1 MPSQLSMLVNE
12 KQQEHTH
19 GQESW
24 VGCFLQKNKKKL
36 LTYETMVFLQSW
48 GVMGDER
55 VCVIPNPTTYNTN
68 YVVNLGSI
76 YVKSW
81 VCVSAC
87 IVIWGL

>member
-1 MPSQLSMLVNE
+1 MPSQLSMFVNE
-12 KQQEHTH
+12 KQQEQTH

-24 VGCFLQKNKKKL
+24 VGYFLQKNKKKL
-36 LTYETMVFLQSW
+36 PTYETMVFLQSW
-48 GVMGDER
+48 DVMGDECD
-55 VCVIPNPTTYNTN
+55 CVIPNPITYNTN

-87 IVIWGL
+87 MVIWGL